1 MYKKSR
7 FYTLTP
13 LPTNFSLCV
22 ITAVKN
28 QRISWQNRV
37 AIRSFWNFIPK
48 IKWFDHFFAL
58 LNIEENKT
66 LTKTLNSCD
75 LVYKKWASNLAAVT
89 YNLAFKR
96 MMWWRWPSS
105 WPSTPSS
112 PTRTRS
118 STTLKSLHTWDSNPT
133 QILSTDQTNSIQ
145 QKQVLIIF
153 LAYKV
158 NKN

>member
-118 STTLKSLHTWDSNPT
+118 STTLKFGTRIQPRSYPQIR
-133 QILSTDQTNSIQ
+133 QILFSKNRFS
-145 QKQVLIIF
+145 LFF
-153 LAYKV
+153 LPTK
-158 NKN
+158 